1 MEKRP
6 GPPPKLRSELT
17 RQLASEEC
25 VRQSL
30 KYLLANLKRYTL
42 LIEGT
47 GNELRPQVILTEE
60 EAWPSLGN
68 VIDPRLLTARHITI
82 LATTKDRGTA
92 EIDLTTRY
100 VITWVRS
107 QEISDLVESFNKR
120 LKSGTRWGF
129 IRQYSSNSVYLI
141 LTSAFLIGLGI
152 ANLNGNVTLIFWTL
166 CVVYLVIDF
175 TIVRL
180 SGPLRIWP
188 QQLKNSKRPRLWQAP
203 RFRISK
209 SSWQLVWTSVLTGI
223 VVLLIE
229 RFLIH

>member
-6 GPPPKLRSELT
+6 GPPPKPRSQLT
-17 RQLASEEC
+17 QQLVSEEC

-47 GNELRPQVILTEE
+47 GNELRPQIMLTEE

-68 VIDPRLLTARHITI
+68 AIDTRLLTARHITI

-107 QEISDLVESFNKR
+107 QEISDLVDSFNKR
-120 LKSGTRWGF
+120 LKSGARRRF
-129 IRQYSSNSVYLI
+129 IRQYSGNSVYLI
-141 LTSAFLIGLGI
+141 LASALIIGLGI
-152 ANLNGNVTLIFWTL
+152 AFLNGNVALIFWAL
-166 CVVYLVIDF
+166 CIVYLVIDF

-203 RFRISK
+203 RLRISK
-209 SSWQLVWTSVLTGI
+209 TSWQLIWTSVFTGI
-223 VVLLIE
+223 VVLLVE
-229 RFLIH
+229 RFLIR